1 MKTAR
6 LDPCAVA
13 PGGIEQMMVKL
24 GEPSIVT
31 GVKLDEPEAFE
42 VVSIIAGRVRADAPF
57 TEPPSLPI
65 SPPNAFVIV
74 LVKSKTEETRV
85 CGGDL
90 VLEGE
95 GTASASSTLV
105 AGAKAPAPRAVVHA
119 PSTSAAPPVTEQPG
133 TKTFKVD
140 GRGWPLGGMNETWV
154 LMNRG
159 EAERLIQAINGYPIT
174 PAERPALLRRFN
186 QALGKV
192 R

>member
-31 GVKLDEPEAFE
+31 GVQLDEPEAFE
-42 VVSIIAGRVRADAPF
+42 VVSIIAGRARADAPF

-74 LVKSKTEETRV
+74 LVKSKTEETKV

-90 VLEGE
+90 LLEGE
-95 GTASASSTLV
+95 GTVSASSTLA
-105 AGAKAPAPRAVVHA
+105 AGTKPPAPRVVAQA
-119 PSTSAAPPVTEQPG
+119 PTTTTPPAAEQPG

-140 GRGWPLGGMNETWV
+140 ARGWPLGGMNETWV

-159 EAERLIQAINGYPIT
+159 EAERIIQAINGYPIT

>member
-31 GVKLDEPEAFE
+31 GVQLDEPEAFE
-42 VVSIIAGRVRADAPF
+42 VVSIIAGRQKA
-57 TEPPSLPI
+57 EPPFENVKLSI

-74 LVKSKTEETRV
+74 LVKSTSDETKV

-90 VLEGE
+90 LLDGE
-95 GTASASSTLV
+95 GPVAASSTLA
-105 AGAKAPAPRAVVHA
+105 AGVKVPAPRAAA
-119 PSTSAAPPVTEQPG
+119 PAPTLSAAPPVAEPG

-140 GRGWPLGGMNETWV
+140 ARGWPLGGMNETWV

-159 EAERLIQAINGYPIT
+159 EAERLVQAINGYPIT

-186 QALGKV
+186 QAFGKV
-192 R
+192 K